1 MDSATARQISHCR
14 TSRLVV
20 FRKAWSGPK
29 TVVSRRVRMDTPPGF
44 GPPGIERV
52 EPEPFDPAGGLGR
65 GQAVLLVHPLR
76 LQHLI
81 GPQRVPD
88 RSVFAWR

>member
-29 TVVSRRVRMDTPPGF
+29 TVVSRRVRMDTPVAMANLASANVFRLNTVWCSSLVAMEKNTAYNENVTTPMVYA
-44 GPPGIERV
+44 ISRV
-52 EPEPFDPAGGLGR
+52 CA
-65 GQAVLLVHPLR
+65 
-76 LQHLI
+76 
-81 GPQRVPD
+81 
-88 RSVFAWR
+88 